1 MSSTEERVESAVST
15 FFRSLEDPF
24 GAPIVVAL
32 SGGCDSSA
40 LTIALTTVH
49 SAHRQILCA
58 HFDHGLRSED
68 ERERERTAVTEL
80 ARRLDVPLVTAGAA
94 RGEIVSLAKGRGSG
108 IEDAARAAR
117 YRFLSKTAREYGAR
131 FIATGHHHDDL
142 IEGIVMQFLLGGGP
156 SAVAGMPSV
165 RTILPGLDVIRPFLG
180 VRRSD
185 LDRYCAE
192 HGVTVI
198 NDSSNSDTRIS
209 RNAVRARL
217 IPEMR
222 AFFPGFEA
230 AIQQSASRLS
240 ELQEFIETE
249 SRERISWEETP
260 HGVRT
265 ERTVFFATPR
275 PVREAAMYVAARD
288 VARGPKRRL
297 PRRFL
302 RTVPDQDPGGDRVV
316 TRSAGVVVRTAGPW
330 LFWERDI
337 ASTQENGYL
346 FSVASGV
353 SFSVVTENGSIWGNA
368 GASQENVAYRIP
380 IVPPAR
386 SIIVRSRRPGDTV
399 RTCGGSKPMKKVLAE
414 LGIPDFA
421 RDIVPILEDSSG
433 IFAVLGV
440 PFGFRDV
447 FSREFS
453 LRGSRQ
459 DGCEIFLSVN
469 GVLRER

>member
-40 LTIALTTVH
+40 LAIALTTVH
-49 SAHRQILCA
+49 RARSQILCA

-68 ERERERTAVTEL
+68 ERERERTVVLEL
-80 ARRLDVPLVTAGAA
+80 GRRLNVPLVTAGAA
-94 RGEIVSLAKGRGSG
+94 RGEIVSSAKGRGSG

-117 YRFLSKTAREYGAR
+117 YRFLSGTAREYGAR

-165 RTILPGLDVIRPFLG
+165 RTIQPGLDVIRPFLG

-185 LDRYCAE
+185 LSRYCAE

-198 NDSSNSDTRIS
+198 NDSSNSDTRIA
-209 RNAVRARL
+209 RNAVRARV

-230 AIQQSASRLS
+230 AIQQSASRLG
-240 ELQEFIETE
+240 ELQDFIETE
-249 SRERISWEETP
+249 ARERITWEKTSR
-260 HGVRT
+260 GVRT
-265 ERTVFFATPR
+265 ERIGFFGTPR
-275 PVREAAMYVAARD
+275 PIREAAMYLVARD
-288 VARGPKRRL
+288 VARGPKRRIS
-297 PRRFL
+297 RRFL
-302 RTVPDQDPGGDRVV
+302 RTIPEHDPGGDRVV
-316 TRSAGVVVRTAGPW
+316 TRSAGVVVRTAGSW

-353 SFSVVTENGSIWGNA
+353 SFSVLTEIGSVWGKA
-368 GASQENVAYRIP
+368 GDNREGVAYRIQV
-380 IVPPAR
+380 VPSTQ
-386 SIIVRSRRPGDTV
+386 SIIIRSRRPGDTV

-414 LGIPDFA
+414 LGIPEFA

-433 IFAVLGV
+433 IFAVLGA

-469 GVLRER
+469 GVLGER